1 VQKLRLIGKK
11 DRSRLKV
18 LHRLNG
24 LDKPSVFL
32 AIQLTDAGE
41 SLTLFSNQERF
52 GYGEKLDF
60 AGG

>member
-1 VQKLRLIGKK
+1 
-11 DRSRLKV
+11 
-18 LHRLNG
+18 LNE

-52 GYGEKLDF
+52 GYGEKMDF